1 MDSRRLIKVF
11 VEPPLHKRTNLAAV
25 EAELTLTAYVAELL
39 ERELETRDHL
49 ADSVFV
55 GIEPVGVR
63 VLDDPKVFIADVVAV
78 EVWGRAKASLPESL
92 RRNRRGKAMGL

>member
-1 MDSRRLIKVF
+1 MTQSEKDYLCSPRPRHQSR
-11 VEPPLHKRTNLAAV
+11 
-25 EAELTLTAYVAELL
+25 LT
-39 ERELETRDHL
+39 